1 MKYKHLTGL
10 ALIDCVNMT
19 TINKKRPGEYSEP
32 SQTSEMELFVKI
44 VNDWIIFAKGSIL
57 DVWLGSNTLLKTVSQ
72 WKI

>member
-1 MKYKHLTGL
+1 MKVTYFKRSNYCNFWNMKYKHLTGL

-44 VNDWIIFAKGSIL
+44 VND
-57 DVWLGSNTLLKTVSQ
+57 
-72 WKI
+72 